1 VKQGFRGQLGME
13 VAAKSLDDVHRV
25 ETFAPIAM
33 TRSQTKGALLG
44 VSLEFATGNAYQ
56 SAGFL
61 LT

>member
-13 VAAKSLDDVHRV
+13 VAAKILDDFHGV
-25 ETFAPIAM
+25 ETFAPVAM
-33 TRSQTKGALLG
+33 TGSQTKGALLG

-56 SAGFL
+56 STGFL